1 MCGSTICVIRMY
13 LNGTWQTRILGE
25 IASPGTRLGCERL
38 GLSGCQYGKDLKEVE
53 IESDALFGHPADT
66 NLGQAR
72 NAKSPY
78 RYLQLKPENPRPK
91 HQKESSMKKT
101 QNTRGYERYFAID
114 THREYHLVGGQ
125 NEDQEWVVNPRRVGI
140 EKFAEWAQKNL
151 RAGDIVVLETTTNV
165 WDTYD
170 IVAPLV
176 SRVLVANAAAVGEIV
191 GARVKTDKEDVK
203 RLLKLLFGGIV
214 PEVWVPPV
222 YVRELRAFIS
232 YRNRLVKMS
241 TMIRNHLQSLLHK
254 HSLMLPEEGIL
265 NQRWWDG
272 QTSISTLEKMQI
284 RQELGLLDEI
294 KKLQAAVSEE
304 LEKQSTGEL
313 WGKQALQLMQLPGVG
328 VVVAMTVLSAVGDIS
343 RFEDAK
349 QLVGYSGLGAGV
361 HDSGKTHK
369 EKHITKKGRKELR
382 WIMVEA
388 AWRAVRMSPYWK
400 ALYEKYLR
408 RMRKPNQAIVVIARK
423 LLVAMWHVL
432 TKEEMDIQASEEDL
446 AYKMLLLSWSL
457 NDNVRMGLSYKQ
469 FAKYALMKL
478 GVEKDITR
486 FVRKEIPRRLAPRE
500 EVLTRMAE
508 LGIAQ

>member
-1 MCGSTICVIRMY
+1 MY
-13 LNGTWQTRILGE
+13 LNGTWQTRILE
-25 IASPGTRLGCERL
+25 AIASPGTRLRCERL